1 MNYLKL
7 NSAMFKLDR
16 ATSELNRFHQ
26 QLEASNSVNVLL
38 QEKYN
43 QMAFYSNKATDEVA
57 YWRQE
62 KNETDVELAT
72 TKSILFRDRCQL
84 KEIRSLTIID
94 I

>member
-72 TKSILFRDRCQL
+72 TKSILAQ
-84 KEIRSLTIID
+84 KEGRLED
-94 I
+94 ML